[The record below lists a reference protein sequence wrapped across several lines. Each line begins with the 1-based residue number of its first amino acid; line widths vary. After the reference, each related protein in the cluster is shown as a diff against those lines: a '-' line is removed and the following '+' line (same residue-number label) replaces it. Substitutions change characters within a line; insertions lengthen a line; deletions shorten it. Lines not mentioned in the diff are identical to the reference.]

1 MEELLRVVRIY
12 GGYAVVLADEA
23 RLADSDIE
31 PGTILA
37 AFPTAAGAER
47 YAQWLSILR
56 AGYHGALPAYL

>member
-1 MEELLRVVRIY
+1 MEELLHVVRIY
-12 GGYAVVLADEA
+12 GGYAVMLAEGT
-23 RLADSDIE
+23 RLENSDLE